1 MNAEG
6 GAEEWRAR
14 SAGNPEEETEV
25 SPHQDVLSSSAV
37 SALGSAPLPRLS
49 APPLLV
55 AGLEDQLTASQ
66 RLPTGRGNDGGGCGP
81 RRTPVV
87 HRHVSGD
94 RGCRG
99 ARRSRPGA
107 HEPFRYLGDRPVL
120 PELRA
125 QVRGLMPGQRGED
138 DGLLHSTCL
147 FCVCVNV
154 FMCDQ

>member
-1 MNAEG
+1 MEGSLCWKPRRRDGGVSSPGCAEQLCCVCS
-6 GAEEWRAR
+6 WI
-14 SAGNPEEETEV
+14 
-25 SPHQDVLSSSAV
+25 SPPS
-37 SALGSAPLPRLS
+37 PRLS

-55 AGLEDQLTASQ
+55 AGLENQLTASQ

-125 QVRGLMPGQRGED
+125 QVRGSMPGQRGED

>member
-1 MNAEG
+1 MEGSLCWKPRRRDGGVSSPGCAEQLCCVCS
-6 GAEEWRAR
+6 WI
-14 SAGNPEEETEV
+14 
-25 SPHQDVLSSSAV
+25 SPPSP
-37 SALGSAPLPRLS
+37 GSQPPLPRLS

-125 QVRGLMPGQRGED
+125 QVRGSMPGQIGED

>member
-1 MNAEG
+1 MEG
-6 GAEEWRAR
+6 SLCWKPRRRDG
-14 SAGNPEEETEV
+14 GV
-25 SPHQDVLSSSAV
+25 SSEDVL
-37 SALGSAPLPRLS
+37 LLDQPPPRFS
-49 APPLLV
+49 APPLPV

-66 RLPTGRGNDGGGCGP
+66 RLPTGRGNDGGGCRP

-99 ARRSRPGA
+99 ARRPRPGA
-107 HEPFRYLGDRPVL
+107 HEPVRYLGDRPVL

-125 QVRGLMPGQRGED
+125 QVRGSMPGREERTTGFY
-138 DGLLHSTCL
+138 TAPVC
-147 FCVCVNV
+147 CVCVNV